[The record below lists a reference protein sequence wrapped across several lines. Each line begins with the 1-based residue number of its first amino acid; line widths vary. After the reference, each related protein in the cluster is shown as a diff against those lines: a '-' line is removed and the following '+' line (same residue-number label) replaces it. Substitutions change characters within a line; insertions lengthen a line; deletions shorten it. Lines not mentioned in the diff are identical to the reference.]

1 MDCWA
6 AAGAERMR
14 VQNRMAAVV
23 DRELRQEVEKRVVS
37 QQSSSQREKARL
49 DEGTDSIQ
57 LLEDELDRAAKPQ
70 ELPKLC
76 VVVGA

>member
-1 MDCWA
+1 M
-6 AAGAERMR
+6 
-14 VQNRMAAVV
+14 QNRMAAVV
-23 DRELRQEVEKRVVS
+23 DRELRQEVEERVVS

-49 DEGTDSIQ
+49 DERTDSIQ

>member
-1 MDCWA
+1 
-6 AAGAERMR
+6 
-14 VQNRMAAVV
+14 MAAVV
-23 DRELRQEVEKRVVS
+23 DRELRQEVEERVVS

>member
-1 MDCWA
+1 M
-6 AAGAERMR
+6 
-14 VQNRMAAVV
+14 QNRMAAVV
-23 DRELRQEVEKRVVS
+23 DRELRQEVEERVVS

-57 LLEDELDRAAKPQ
+57 LLEDDLDRAAKPQ

>member
-1 MDCWA
+1 M
-6 AAGAERMR
+6 
-14 VQNRMAAVV
+14 QNRMAAVV
-23 DRELRQEVEKRVVS
+23 DRELRQEVEERVVS